1 MKIVGI
7 DEVGRGLVIGLMVI
21 VVVVVDENSF
31 LKFEELKVRDFKKL
45 ILKRWEK
52 FFNEIFGVLDDY
64 VIFELFFDVI
74 GFREGMFNEFEVE
87 NFVKVLNLF
96 KVKFDVIYVDVVD
109 VDEEC
114 FVREFGE
121 RLNFE
126 VEVVVKYKVD
136 DIFFV
141 VLVVLIFVK
150 VIRDRVVE
158 KFKEEYGEIGF
169 GYLSDLRMRVFF
181 ENYYWEYGEFL
192 LIVRKGWKMLKK
204 IVEKVESEKK
214 VEERQV
220 IFDCYFWKV

>member
-214 VEERQV
+214 VEER
-220 IFDCYFWKV
+220 